1 MSSFALQALKS
12 PARRTAQFRGHRDLC
27 KRCPQARYSRLSRT
41 EPASKIVDELKK
53 DGFVVIQNLFSP
65 GQVRGLNAD
74 MDEVLS
80 RTSPGKSASM
90 VEGSSIPEDEAV
102 QAAVFGA
109 NTRRVDKLMSHSKTW
124 QNLVDDDVLHDICSK
139 AFELTGD
146 YWLNTAQM
154 IEIGPGSAN
163 GPLHPDAGLWW
174 LLLGLD
180 DQKSPELV
188 LNFLVATTRTTATN
202 GATGVV
208 EGSHKLPISE
218 ILANPEAGVWTTPDD
233 QVKQIELEAG
243 DCLLVGGRIFHR
255 GSANLSTNENRRVLS
270 CMVTSCALTPEEAHP
285 FYVQDEVAKG
295 FSERAKKFLGYS
307 AMRPS
312 FGAGFWR
319 R

>member
-1 MSSFALQALKS
+1 MSSFVLQALRS
-12 PARRTAQFRGHRDLC
+12 PVRRATQLRGHKDLY
-27 KRCPQARYSRLSRT
+27 KRCHQAWYSRLART
-41 EPASKIVDELKK
+41 EPASKIVEELKK
-53 DGFVVIQNLFSP
+53 DGFVVIQGFFSP
-65 GQVRGLNAD
+65 GQVGGLNSD

-102 QAAVFGA
+102 QGAIFGV

-124 QNLVDDDVLHDICSK
+124 QGLVDDDVLHGICSQ
-139 AFELTGD
+139 AFEPTGD

-188 LNFLVATTRTTATN
+188 LNFLVATTRTTTTN

-218 ILANPEAGVWTTPDD
+218 VIANPNAEVWKTPDD

-255 GSANLSTNENRRVLS
+255 GGANLTTNENRRVLS

-285 FYVQDEVAKG
+285 FYVEHGVAQG
-295 FSERAKKFLGYS
+295 LSERAKMFLGYS

-312 FGAGFWR
+312 LGAGFWR